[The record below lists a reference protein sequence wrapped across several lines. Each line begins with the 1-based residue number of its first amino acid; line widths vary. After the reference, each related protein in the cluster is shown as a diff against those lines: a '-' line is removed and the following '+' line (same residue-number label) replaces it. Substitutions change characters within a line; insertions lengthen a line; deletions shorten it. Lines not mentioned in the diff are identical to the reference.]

1 MADFEKPPMDEDPSQ
16 TERELK
22 VPENALTWS
31 CIMGN
36 EKFNGVTTNEGG
48 QALHTWL
55 NKQGNELHQQ
65 LESSAGTMIAKFSGN
80 GGIEQPTAVKMKDAI
95 TNSEVYGITAEVDGK
110 DSRYNIEEIGDK
122 APEVKRETGDG
133 VFKSITAG
141 SAEYKQVIEQL
152 KQMSFEPPCARP
164 EQK

>member
-1 MADFEKPPMDEDPSQ
+1 MAELEKPPINEAPNPAEM
-16 TERELK
+16 ELK

-31 CIMGN
+31 CVMGN

-48 QALHTWL
+48 QTLHTWL
-55 NKQGNELHQQ
+55 NQAGHEVHQELK
-65 LESSAGTMIAKFSGN
+65 SDSGSMIAKFEGK
-80 GGIEQPTAVKMKDAI
+80 EDLEEPQAMKMTDKL
-95 TNSEVYGITAEVDGK
+95 TKSEVTGITAKVDGK
-110 DSRYNIEEIGDK
+110 DSRYNIEKIGDK